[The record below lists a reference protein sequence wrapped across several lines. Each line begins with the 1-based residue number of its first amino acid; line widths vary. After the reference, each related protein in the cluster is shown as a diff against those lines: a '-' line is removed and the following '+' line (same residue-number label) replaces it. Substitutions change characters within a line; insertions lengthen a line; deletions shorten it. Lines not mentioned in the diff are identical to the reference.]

1 MVSLTLSP
9 PGGPSP
15 SLKTHYERF
24 PSCCSFS
31 PGGGVTMIGRVPQLS
46 VWVLVGVLHASPAVA
61 QAPLAPPAFPSFHA
75 MPTSRTL
82 AQQPSTRLYS
92 GRDSAET
99 SKRTY
104 WLEGGVI
111 GAVVLGVA
119 SFLVYD
125 GFANSACSDTGGSG
139 CKEYQALATV
149 GGAGL
154 GFLIG
159 SLIGKGHT
167 KAEPAAGSA
176 PN

>member
-1 MVSLTLSP
+1 MV
-9 PGGPSP
+9 
-15 SLKTHYERF
+15 
-24 PSCCSFS
+24 
-31 PGGGVTMIGRVPQLS
+31 GRMTQLS
-46 VWVLVGVLHASPAVA
+46 FLGLVSVLQVSPAVA
-61 QAPLAPPAFPSFHA
+61 QAPRVQPDFPSFHA
-75 MPTSRTL
+75 TLVSRTS
-82 AQQPSTRLYS
+82 AQQLSTRLHIS
-92 GRDSAET
+92 SDSTAA

-125 GFANSACSDTGGSG
+125 GFANSACSDTGGAG
-139 CKEYQALATV
+139 CKGYEGLATV
-149 GGAGL
+149 GGAAL

>member
-1 MVSLTLSP
+1 
-9 PGGPSP
+9 
-15 SLKTHYERF
+15 
-24 PSCCSFS
+24 
-31 PGGGVTMIGRVPQLS
+31 MIGRVTQLS
-46 VWVLVGVLHASPAVA
+46 FWVLVGVVHASPAVA
-61 QAPLAPPAFPSFHA
+61 QAPLGPPAFPSFHA
-75 MPTSRTL
+75 TLVSRTL
-82 AQQPSTRLYS
+82 TQQPLTRLYVS
-92 GRDSAET
+92 RDSTEA

-125 GFANSACSDTGGSG
+125 GFANAACSDTGGAG
-139 CKEYQALATV
+139 CKDYEGLATV
-149 GGAGL
+149 GGAAL

-167 KAEPAAGSA
+167 KAEPVAGSA